1 MQVYKQKVKHLLYEH
16 QSNITE
22 LKRDATVAVTL
33 EQHEHDTKE
42 SGLKTEKRT
51 LKVLEQEIANR
62 TSKPQLFIEMFRLGM
77 MYDGE

>member
-1 MQVYKQKVKHLLYEH
+1 LYEH

-33 EQHEHDTKE
+33 EQHDHETKE

-51 LKVLEQEIANR
+51 LKVKKQAIADGI
-62 TSKPQLFIEMFRLGM
+62 SELIELNFFLN
-77 MYDGE
+77 